1 MVDVFEEV
9 EEQLRSDRYKS
20 LAQRWLPGVIGV
32 LLIVLLAALGVWG
45 YGQYRERGAQ
55 TASIAYSAGLDSLG
69 KGDTGGAFLHFGE
82 AARGSS
88 PVYRTLSLMQ
98 QGGIRLS
105 SGDTARAVSLF
116 DEAAKDAPDP
126 VLGDAARLKA
136 AFALF
141 DTANYAD
148 ISARLAPLADA
159 KQPYRSLA
167 REALAMAKL
176 KAGKI
181 AEARADF
188 QVLTTV
194 LDAPDDLRQR
204 AGAAITLIDGG
215 TATAVP
221 NSVKAALTLPANISF
236 APTPPQGPAAAQQS
250 PEAGAAQ

>member
-9 EEQLRSDRYKS
+9 EEQLRSDRYQS
-20 LAQRWLPGVIGV
+20 LARRGLPWV
-32 LLIVLLAALGVWG
+32 LGLLALCLLVALGVWG
-45 YGQYRERGAQ
+45 YTQYRDQGAQ
-55 TASIAYSAGLDSLG
+55 KASTAYAAGLDSLG
-69 KGDTGGAFLHFGE
+69 KGDTGSAFAHFGE
-82 AARGSS
+82 AARGGSK
-88 PVYRTLSLMQ
+88 VYHTLALMQ
-98 QGGIRLS
+98 QGGIRLNT
-105 SGDTARAVSLF
+105 GDTAQAVTLF
-116 DEAAKDAPDP
+116 DQAAKDAPNP

-141 DTANYAD
+141 DTASYAD
-148 ISARLAPLADA
+148 ISARLTPLADA

-215 TATAVP
+215 TATAIP
-221 NSVKAALTLPANISF
+221 ASVKAALTLPNNISF
-236 APTPPQGPAAAQQS
+236 APPPQGPAPAQQS